1 MSNIS
6 NPTLYVVATPIG
18 NLGDITFRAIDILK
32 SVDVI
37 LAEDTRVTAKLL
49 MSLNIRVEQKLVS
62 CHDFNEES
70 RVQQVKELLDV
81 GKSVALVSDAGTPL
95 ISDPGYKIVASLRD
109 YNYKVVP
116 IPGVSAVTTALSA
129 AGLPSDSFMFK
140 GFLSAKRVKR
150 QAQIQEL
157 KKFNTTVI
165 LYESVHRIEYLLAD
179 LDSVLPD
186 VDIAVA
192 KELTKQFETF
202 VNGKPAHA
210 IEFFKNY
217 PEKLKGEFVVI
228 IDCNNV
234 EVASFSNNIDDNL
247 LLEALLEELPL
258 KKAVKL
264 TSELLKLKRNDVY
277 QKALDLKKDMD
288 LKKNA

>member
-1 MSNIS
+1 M
-6 NPTLYVVATPIG
+6 LYVVATPIG
-18 NLGDITFRAIDILK
+18 NLGDITLRAIDILK
-32 SVDVI
+32 EVDVI

-49 MSLNIRVEQKLVS
+49 MGLNIKNEQKLVS

-70 RVQQVKELLDV
+70 RVQQVKEFLDA
-81 GKSVALVSDAGTPL
+81 GKKVALVSDAGTPL
-95 ISDPGYKIVASLRD
+95 ISDPGYKIVASLRND
-109 YNYKVVP
+109 NYKIVP

-140 GFLSAKRVKR
+140 GFLSAKKAKR
-150 QAQIQEL
+150 QEQIQEL
-157 KKFNTTVI
+157 KKLSTTVI
-165 LYESVHRIEYLLAD
+165 LYESVHRIEYLLED
-179 LDSVLPD
+179 LDSILPN

-202 VNGKPAHA
+202 VNGKPAQV
-210 IEFFKNY
+210 IEFFKSS

-228 IDCNNV
+228 IDCN
-234 EVASFSNNIDDNL
+234 ASDISDSSRIDQDL
-247 LLEALLEELPL
+247 LLEALLDELPL

-264 TSELLKLKRNDVY
+264 TSELLKLKKNDIY
-277 QKALDLKKDMD
+277 QRALDLKKDMD